1 MKQYTSKYA
10 HEIFAFAKNSTLTK
24 KPSEENEWDCSN
36 SNYELSNKIYK
47 DMTYFSFSYH
57 EYTV

>member
-24 KPSEENEWDCSN
+24 KPSEENE
-36 SNYELSNKIYK
+36 
-47 DMTYFSFSYH
+47 
-57 EYTV
+57 